1 MARRKTQIEFVEE
14 ASKVHSNFY
23 NYELVS
29 YVNSTTN
36 VKIICPVHGMFEQ
49 TPATHLNNR
58 GCKECGKLRT
68 ISAHKKDTET
78 FIQKAKLKHGELYD
92 YSSVVYVGNKE
103 KVDIRCNVH
112 GIFKQTPNNHLTG
125 YGCNRCGCNRTNSK
139 NTGDSESFIKDAIR
153 VHGNLYQYDKVHYV
167 SSRRKVEIICKK
179 HGSFFQKPIHHINNR
194 SGCQKCRLSKA
205 VIDICNLLEDNN
217 IQFITEHRFD
227 DCKSTNTLPYDFYI
241 EKFNLCIEYDGKQ
254 HFHAVDFWGGNEGLK
269 KQKKHDSIKTNYCN
283 ENGINLL
290 RIRYDCNHN
299 TVLKEFFKQQFNH
312 DLKD

>member
-14 ASKVHSNFY
+14 ATKVHSNFY
-23 NYELVS
+23 NYELVR

-58 GCKECGKLRT
+58 GCRDCGKLRT
-68 ISAHKKDTET
+68 ISAHKNDTET
-78 FIQKAKLKHGELYD
+78 FIQKAKLKHGKLYD

-103 KVDIRCNVH
+103 KVDIRCNVY

-153 VHGNLYQYDKVHYV
+153 VHENLYQ
-167 SSRRKVEIICKK
+167 
-179 HGSFFQKPIHHINNR
+179 
-194 SGCQKCRLSKA
+194 
-205 VIDICNLLEDNN
+205 
-217 IQFITEHRFD
+217 
-227 DCKSTNTLPYDFYI
+227 
-241 EKFNLCIEYDGKQ
+241 YDGKQ
-254 HFHAVDFWGGNEGLK
+254 HFHAVDFWGGKEGLK